1 MRSSQSSRG
10 MPSAIAMVKGLANG
24 AAMTS
29 TSQVDQPVRA
39 LRSAWLLAGAGLLLA
54 AAGGIWWAW
63 DADPTQGKAL
73 LLGGMLIALT
83 GFVLARRPAAVPARA
98 VTVMAVLVTL
108 FAAYGIWAAV
118 TTIISQRALRTQ

>member
-1 MRSSQSSRG
+1 M
-10 MPSAIAMVKGLANG
+10 
-24 AAMTS
+24 
-29 TSQVDQPVRA
+29 
-39 LRSAWLLAGAGLLLA
+39 A

-63 DADPTQGKAL
+63 DADPAQGKAL
-73 LLGGMLIALT
+73 LLAGMLIALT

-118 TTIISQRALRTQ
+118 STIISQRATHAQ